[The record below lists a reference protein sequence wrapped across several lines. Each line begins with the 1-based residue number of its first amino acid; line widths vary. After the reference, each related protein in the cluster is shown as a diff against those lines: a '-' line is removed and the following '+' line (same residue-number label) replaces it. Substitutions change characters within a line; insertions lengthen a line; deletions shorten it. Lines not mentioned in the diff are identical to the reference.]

1 MNTATDRRGGFDWRW
16 LALSLSLLC
25 NAFLAAL
32 IAGHFLSRRIGPAAM
47 PLAATPMARA
57 LERTQAVLSPNDAAT
72 FRAVLVRDRSRYLR
86 SALRVAAARR
96 ELARQV
102 AAEPFDS
109 RAASQA
115 LAAWSASWSGFVND
129 FSGPLID
136 ALAAISPQ
144 GRQRLVAERRAR
156 EQRPASALP

>member
-1 MNTATDRRGGFDWRW
+1 MNTPSDRRSSPDWRW

-25 NAFLAAL
+25 NVFLAAL
-32 IAGHFLSRRIGPAAM
+32 IAGHFLSHRVR
-47 PLAATPMARA
+47 LAGLGGGATPIGAAFERA
-57 LERTQAVLSPNDAAT
+57 EAILSPQDAAT
-72 FRAVLVRDRSRYLR
+72 FRAILLRDRSGYVRA
-86 SALRVAAARR
+86 ALRVARARR
-96 ELARQV
+96 ELGRQI
-102 AAEPFDS
+102 AAQPFDP

-115 LAAWSASWSGFVND
+115 LAEWRASWNDFVND

-156 EQRPASALP
+156 EQSPRSPP